1 MLPVLTVSTSEP
13 VWWEEEGGT
22 VLISHHLW
30 LHRCWGFSFSELG
43 KRTKGI
49 THQLF
54 NAFTEEGLFII
65 KTSLTVVP
73 NFSVVSA
80 QLGGKLHLGEHKWH
94 LLDIL
99 ILIKLFKVR
108 TMLHYFMGL
117 KKVKSQ
123 ILLFLKHVQTKRKE
137 KLSNF
142 VIFYMEMNSFREKF
156 LHFYLFISQ
165 MFIEFL
171 FVCDFLLMLRA
182 IFFNW
187 EISCLYL
194 LAA

>member
-1 MLPVLTVSTSEP
+1 MSTSEP
-13 VWWEEEGGT
+13 VWWEEEGGSL
-22 VLISHHLW
+22 LISHHLW

-73 NFSVVSA
+73 NFNVVSA

-94 LLDIL
+94 LLGIL
-99 ILIKLFKVR
+99 ILIKLFKVC

-117 KKVKSQ
+117 KKSKKSDTSV
-123 ILLFLKHVQTKRKE
+123 FKTCTNKKKRKSLVILWSSAW
-137 KLSNF
+137 KWIALGRNF
-142 VIFYMEMNSFREKF
+142 YIFIYSFHKCLLNF
-156 LHFYLFISQ
+156 CLCAIS
-165 MFIEFL
+165 F
-171 FVCDFLLMLRA
+171 
-182 IFFNW
+182 
-187 EISCLYL
+187 
-194 LAA
+194 